1 MLKTYKES
9 VDFTLD
15 GELVKGYYSIV
26 IREEDEASSKN
37 EEWQGLEN
45 IKHVVIT
52 DFNDTIFYR
61 YSWFRKQF
69 GLMGCDCIFLRVKK
83 NSTLKRVIKYKEIDL
98 SLNELFNL
106 RDNKRVTEYMKQQGI
121 TVCPMKA

>member
-15 GELVKGYYSIV
+15 GELVKGYYRIV
-26 IREEDEASSKN
+26 IREEDEAISKN
-37 EEWQGLEN
+37 EEWRGLEN
-45 IKHVVIT
+45 IKRVVTT
-52 DFNDTIFYR
+52 DFNDTIFYG

-83 NSTLKRVIKYKEIDL
+83 NSTLKRVIKYKEVDL
-98 SLNELFNL
+98 SLDELFKI
-106 RDNKRVTEYMKQQGI
+106 RDSKKVIEYMKQQGI
-121 TVCPMKA
+121 SVCPMKA

>member
-15 GELVKGYYSIV
+15 GELVKGYYRIV
-26 IREEDEASSKN
+26 IREEDEAISKE

-52 DFNDTIFYR
+52 DFNDTIFYG
-61 YSWFRKQF
+61 YSWLRKQF

-83 NSTLKRVIKYKEIDL
+83 NSTLKRVIKYKEVDL
-98 SLNELFNL
+98 SINEMFSLS
-106 RDNKRVTEYMKQQGI
+106 DTKRVIEYMKQQGI
-121 TVCPMKA
+121 TICPMKA